1 MKKVP
6 SVTKIFGRRVARQ
19 TLPHISVGNSRPD
32 MNPLILIHQFYE
44 VMVAGIPDKNQID
57 VEHLPFSLQEES
69 FCGEASDEYWF
80 LQEESSTTPT
90 TALLFHL
97 LADNLVT
104 NIYGSSTV
112 CLVGI
117 FKIILHII
125 RVSFG
130 ARRKFHKD
138 R

>member
-57 VEHLPFSLQEES
+57 VEHLPFSLQEEL
-69 FCGEASDEYWF
+69 FCG
-80 LQEESSTTPT
+80 EESSTTPT

-125 RVSFG
+125 KVSFG